1 MGNKRLT
8 QQQIDAY
15 HEDGYILGLDPIF
28 DAVEVA
34 ALNDGMEELLKLL
47 EPGETALEIREWHEA
62 SSFLYDI
69 CMNEQILDYVED
81 LIGPNFFMWG
91 SSFFNK
97 DPHSPKMV
105 GWHQDS
111 FYWPL
116 DPPESCTVW
125 LSFNGSDRENAAMR
139 VLPGSHKD
147 GIIKHQSADETD
159 SVLTLECDTKKF
171 SEDEQVFL
179 ELPAGAISIHD
190 DKIIH
195 GSLGNDSDHSRIGLT
210 IRYSKTHV
218 KCDLD
223 VNPFFRCYHCRGV
236 DEFNHNPRGP
246 IPRQNYARIHKEYR
260 NVETKLADEP

>member
-1 MGNKRLT
+1 MSGKHLT
-8 QQQIDAY
+8 RAQIDGY
-15 HEDGYILGLDPIF
+15 HENGYIMGLDPIY
-28 DAVEVA
+28 DAGGVV
-34 ALNDGMEELLKLL
+34 ALNEGMEALLELL
-47 EPGETALEIREWHEA
+47 ESGEKPLEIREWHEA
-62 SSFLYDI
+62 STFLYDI

-81 LIGPNFFMWG
+81 LIGPDFFMWG

-97 DPHSPKMV
+97 EPHSPETV

-125 LSFNGSDRENAAMR
+125 VSFNGSDEENGAMR
-139 VLPGSHKD
+139 VLPGSHRD
-147 GIIKHQSADETD
+147 GIIKHTSADAVN
-159 SVLTLECDTKKF
+159 SVLTLECDTQAF
-171 SEDEQVFL
+171 SEADQVFL
-179 ELPAGAISIHD
+179 ELEAGAISLHD

-195 GSLGNDSDHSRIGLT
+195 GSLGNNSDRSRIGLT

-218 KCDLD
+218 KCNLA

-246 IPRQNYARIHKEYR
+246 VPTVQYARIYKEYR
-260 NVETKLADEP
+260 NVETKMAEE